1 MAERTGNFADDR
13 AQTGSAE
20 KSGTHEKRADEISG
34 VSVVKCEKHLTF
46 P

>member
-1 MAERTGNFADDR
+1 MAERTGNLADNR

-20 KSGTHEKRADEISG
+20 RGGTHEKRADKISG
-34 VSVVKCEKHLTF
+34 ISVVKCEKHLTF